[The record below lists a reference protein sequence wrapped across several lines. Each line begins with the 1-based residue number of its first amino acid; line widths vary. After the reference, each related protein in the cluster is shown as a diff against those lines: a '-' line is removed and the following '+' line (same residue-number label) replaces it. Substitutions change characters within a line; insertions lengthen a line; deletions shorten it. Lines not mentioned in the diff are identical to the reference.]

1 MLRFDLVVVGGGI
14 AGCTAAL
21 AAAREGARVA
31 LLTRHPDP
39 EESNTR
45 YAQGGIIHPDPD
57 EPRELL
63 IHDILEAGG
72 GEPEA
77 ARLLAAEGPE
87 LVERLLIEELGVPFD
102 RDEGGAL
109 HRTREA
115 AHSTA
120 RVIHRRDTTG
130 AAIQEALT
138 RAVLAQEGVRVFAGV
153 RALSLLS
160 GEGGCGGVVA
170 LYRGEILGIVGRTVL
185 ATGGLGALYRHT
197 TNPPGALGEGIALA
211 LRAGAKVADLHYV
224 QFHPTALYEKEGERR
239 FLVSEAVRGE
249 GAVLVGEDGEEI
261 VDHPLG
267 SLAPRDVVARAVWSA
282 MAESD
287 PPCVY
292 LDATG
297 YPPGRVAARFPAIY
311 ARCREIGI
319 DPERERIPVVP
330 AAHYSCGGVEADAN
344 GRTTLEGLWA
354 AGEVARTGLHGA
366 NRLASTSLLEGLV
379 WGWRAGR
386 DAASSGCA
394 RPPLPLPQIAPPA
407 PAPEAAWRRLREV
420 MWERGGILRTAA
432 GLQRGIEELE
442 ELRERY
448 GRTEL
453 GSPLLVARTI
463 LEGALAE
470 GESRGCHH
478 REDAPVG
485 SGVRGA

>member
-1 MLRFDLVVVGGGI
+1 VLRFDVVVVGGGV
-14 AGCTAAL
+14 AGCAAAL
-21 AAAREGARVA
+21 AASREGARVA
-31 LLTRHPDP
+31 LLTRGPDP
-39 EESNTR
+39 GDSNTR
-45 YAQGGIIHPDPD
+45 YAQGGIIHPSPG
-57 EPRELL
+57 EPPELL
-63 IHDILEAGG
+63 VCDILEAGG
-72 GEPEA
+72 GEPAA

-102 RDEGGAL
+102 RDESGAL

-120 RVIHRRDTTG
+120 RVIHHRDTTG

-138 RAVLAQEGVRVFAGV
+138 RAVLAQEGVAVFAGA
-153 RALSLLS
+153 RALSLLPA
-160 GEGGCGGVVA
+160 ERGCAGVVA
-170 LYRGEILGIVGRTVL
+170 LHQGETVGIGGRTIL

-197 TNPPGALGEGIALA
+197 TNPPFATGDGLALA
-211 LRAGAKVADLHYV
+211 LEAGVEVEDLHYV
-224 QFHPTALYEKEGERR
+224 QFHPTALYEEGEGRC

-249 GAVLVGEDGEEI
+249 GAVLVGGDGEEI

-267 SLAPRDVVARAVWSA
+267 SLAPRDVVARAVWREISRTG
-282 MAESD
+282 S
-287 PPCVY
+287 PCVY

-297 YPPGRVAARFPAIY
+297 HPPGWFAGRFPAIWS
-311 ARCREIGI
+311 RCRAAGV

-330 AAHYSCGGVEADAN
+330 AAHYACGGVRVDAN

-379 WGWRAGR
+379 WGWRAGK
-386 DAASSGCA
+386 DAAASGFV
-394 RPPLPLPQIAPPA
+394 RTPFELPDITPPA
-407 PAPEAAWRRLREV
+407 PAPEGAWRKLRDV
-420 MWERGGILRTAA
+420 MWERAGILRTAS
-432 GLQRGIEELE
+432 GLRKGIEDLE
-442 ELRERY
+442 ELRDRY

-453 GSPLLVARTI
+453 GSPLLVARAI

-470 GESRGCHH
+470 DESRGCHH
-478 REDAPVG
+478 REDVPVG